1 MWAPGQLL
9 AAPLFRAASAIGLG
23 VVGKNLRSGI
33 GTGEDN
39 GILDHGFHYIC
50 GNRVWGGYTPMNTPA
65 PTKAA
70 ARVPAFFIYHGSS
83 HGTPVKCFIAYLGEL
98 RKLFPKQECYMILI
112 TPYKI
117 TSLL

>member
-1 MWAPGQLL
+1 MWAPGQFL

-50 GNRVWGGYTPMNTPA
+50 GNRVWGGYTDEHA
-65 PTKAA
+65 
-70 ARVPAFFIYHGSS
+70 GSNQGGGQS
-83 HGTPVKCFIAYLGEL
+83 AGFLYL
-98 RKLFPKQECYMILI
+98 
-112 TPYKI
+112 
-117 TSLL
+117 SW